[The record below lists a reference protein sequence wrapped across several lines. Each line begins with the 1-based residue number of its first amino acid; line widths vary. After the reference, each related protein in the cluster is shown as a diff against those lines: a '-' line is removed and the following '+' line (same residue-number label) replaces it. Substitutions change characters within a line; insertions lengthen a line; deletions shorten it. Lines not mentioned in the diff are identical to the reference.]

1 MVVSYA
7 TLHRQNVEAV
17 KTASTSRA
25 ATKLADNN
33 VSKLLM
39 ATLAV
44 DKARL
49 QQLRSLQ
56 ARSALKRDLFPKY
69 ADYLTSLMQQQ
80 YTGHNEGFV
89 LLCIWALDAGLLT
102 QFITLAEYAL
112 KHGMRAPE
120 GFKRALP
127 ELLLEEV
134 SERVLK
140 AGNPSDWRDYIQ
152 HLHELIKGSDIA
164 DEVTAKSYKA
174 LGFALESTDLRA
186 SLTAYQIAHQYGAQ
200 VRRAINRLN
209 RVLAHG
215 D

>member
-1 MVVSYA
+1 MVVSCA
-7 TLHRQNVEAV
+7 TLHRKNVEAA
-17 KTASTSRA
+17 KTASTSQVAVKPTATNTNNLLLA
-25 ATKLADNN
+25 A
-33 VSKLLM
+33 
-39 ATLAV
+39 LAV

-49 QQLRSLQ
+49 QQLRSLK

-69 ADYLTSLMQQQ
+69 ADYLTSLMQRQC
-80 YTGHNEGFV
+80 TGHNEAFV

-102 QFITLAEYAL
+102 QFITLSEYAL

-134 SERVLK
+134 SERALR
-140 AGNPSDWRDYIQ
+140 ANNPSDWRDYIQ
-152 HLHELIKGSDIA
+152 HLHELTTGADIA

-174 LGFALESTDLRA
+174 LGVALESTDSNA
-186 SLTAYQIAHQYGAQ
+186 AFAAYQIACQYGAS
-200 VRRAINRLN
+200 VKRAINRLN
-209 RVLAHG
+209 RVLAH